1 MAFASNTNPG
11 ITLGNTFGKLFS
23 STPGATITMGPRT
36 SYIFPVLAGIVGIAI
51 VVAIV
56 IAIVGT
62 TGKKPATQ
70 LTGPIDLFKPASPVL
85 IDRKTTGKSMKGTY
99 TLSFYLSVSAVPDMR
114 TAATPLFTWPGVWD
128 LGYNPSQ
135 EQLVFNFKQTP
146 DMALSTAT
154 ETITL
159 PRIPLQKWSQVAMVF
174 EGRTADLFINGQLVK
189 SDSLNNVPPAGASS
203 ITIVPGNMHGQVAY
217 VQLWNRR
224 LKTAEIAADY
234 AATSDSQGRP
244 LISPGFFGPL
254 GNLSVLNPFCSGG
267 DCGGSTPTATPSQ
280 TWDFPYQ

>member
-1 MAFASNTNPG
+1 MSFASNTNPG

-23 STPGATITMGPRT
+23 STPGATMTTGPRT
-36 SYIFPVLAGIVGIAI
+36 SYIFPVLAGIIGIAI
-51 VVAIV
+51 VVAII
-56 IAIVGT
+56 IAIVGST
-62 TGKKPATQ
+62 KKNPAAQ
-70 LTGPIDLFKPASPVL
+70 LKGPIDLFKPASPVL
-85 IDRKTTGKSMKGTY
+85 IDRTTTGKSMKGTY

-114 TAATPLFTWPGVWD
+114 TTATPLFTWPGVWN

-135 EQLVFNFKQTP
+135 EQLVFTFMQTP
-146 DMALSTAT
+146 DMSLSTST

-159 PRIPLQKWSQVAMVF
+159 PRIPLQKWTQVTMVF
-174 EGRTADLFINGQLVK
+174 EGRTADLFVNGQLVK

-203 ITIVPGNMHGQVAY
+203 ITIVPGQMHGQVAY
-217 VQLWNRR
+217 AQLWNRR
-224 LKTAEIAADY
+224 LKTSEVAADY

-254 GNLSVLNPFCSGG
+254 GNISILNPFCSGD